1 MNAEGRV
8 AGKKMCQSYV
18 ELVVTRT
25 DVLSWHLSIYLRSQS
40 LQLQEQ
46 ASATSQDGSR
56 LPPSFLGH

>member
-40 LQLQEQ
+40 LQLREL
-46 ASATSQDGSR
+46 ASAASQGGSH